1 MNNNNII
8 SFIGYL
14 LNEGNFDHLK
24 YATDEQKEKLEQIRS
39 KNQTAYMKDSWTQAQ
54 RVAWAMGETDSPDYP
69 ENASEYEDRLRDQ
82 GIRQGREDFARRREE
97 EAQKRKDNPTYDALQ
112 RMRADEKYFDRA
124 SDKLIASGPRHSDG
138 RPVTVSQSSKDKARL
153 RNQKIARSGG
163 KNLSYRREGNI
174 LSPYLK
180 DPEFSYVGSGKNPFT
195 NAPSKEFHMAMN
207 RNTSEVRTLDTV
219 DDIKD
224 TYRKIRQDKLLGN
237 REPWQVERERVERE
251 AGYLETPGGFL
262 LNPNNPGE
270 LDIANFA
277 IDSVKKSIKDRYK

>member
-1 MNNNNII
+1 MNNNII

-14 LNEGNFDHLK
+14 LNEGNFEDRLR
-24 YATDEQKEKLEQIRS
+24 DQLERDRDPVS
-39 KNQTAYMKDSWTQAQ
+39 AAMSDSWTQAQ
-54 RVAWAMGETDSPDYP
+54 TIAWAMGETDSPDYP
-69 ENASEYEDRLRDQ
+69 ENAGEYEDRLRERGKQ
-82 GIRQGREDFARRREE
+82 QGREDFARRREE

-153 RNQKIARSGG
+153 RNQKTPSFRD
-163 KNLSYRREGNI
+163 KNI

-180 DPEFSYVGSGKNPFT
+180 DPEFSYVGSGKNPFDRP
-195 NAPSKEFHMAMN
+195 PSKEFVAATN
-207 RNTSEVRTLDTV
+207 RNLDPELDQNV

-224 TYRKIRQDKLLGN
+224 TYRKIRQDKSLGN

-251 AGYLETPGGFL
+251 AGYLETPGGTL
-262 LNPNNPGE
+262 LDPNNPGE